1 MQAKI
6 EKFIVIH
13 SRQIAQEIID
23 AGQALIKMEPSRHRR
38 GKLVFIFERSQ
49 LIDEILARS
58 SRRPQPQHLSEMKS
72 AY

>member
-38 GKLVFIFERSQ
+38 GKLGTFYIPLFKDDTSQ
-49 LIDEILARS
+49 TLI
-58 SRRPQPQHLSEMKS
+58 
-72 AY
+72 